1 MTTISA
7 LRASWLLLTCL
18 LPFPSGDDIPDSKL
32 TSAQRWHM
40 VGRLATHRSW
50 YKDIG
55 PTSDQHCNYHSWI
68 IDIVPTSGR
77 RCYFNVGELTLVK
90 YWTDV
95 VEPMLVCNHCT
106 NIGSISDTAH
116 FDANHKTIIEY
127 SVYRKYEPEWYINK
141 KSWSKRR
148 KQTWCNES
156 YLTTCCM
163 VYKYYNVYFNSDVYK
178 FKHWR
183 L

>member
-1 MTTISA
+1 MYSA
-7 LRASWLLLTCL
+7 L
-18 LPFPSGDDIPDSKL
+18 DPDSKL
-32 TSAQRWHM
+32 TLAQRWHM

-106 NIGSISDTAH
+106 NIGSISDTTH
-116 FDANHKTIIEY
+116 FDANPL
-127 SVYRKYEPEWYINK
+127 VG
-141 KSWSKRR
+141 
-148 KQTWCNES
+148 
-156 YLTTCCM
+156 
-163 VYKYYNVYFNSDVYK
+163 
-178 FKHWR
+178 
-183 L
+183 

>member
-1 MTTISA
+1 MVKINVTYWQPSTNY
-7 LRASWLLLTCL
+7 RRT
-18 LPFPSGDDIPDSKL
+18 LPTVFPDSKL
-32 TSAQRWHM
+32 TLAQRWHM

-106 NIGSISDTAH
+106 NIGSISDTALILTQIRLL
-116 FDANHKTIIEY
+116 DD
-127 SVYRKYEPEWYINK
+127 WYWPIVGPT
-141 KSWSKRR
+141 SWNS
-148 KQTWCNES
+148 
-156 YLTTCCM
+156 TCLRQISIRGTSTDFAI
-163 VYKYYNVYFNSDVYK
+163 FNSPHQIK
-178 FKHWR
+178 R
-183 L
+183 